1 MSLLSTK
8 VEDTGALK
16 QVKAGMQPGEAG
28 QDAVALNQ
36 ALNQEIA
43 LLKQDLRQARD
54 ALVKVLF
61 WRFPCNLSCW
71 YPVYAV

>member
-16 QVKAGMQPGEAG
+16 QVEAGMQPGEAG

-61 WRFPCNLSCW
+61 WRFPRNVLVSCLRCSR
-71 YPVYAV
+71 